1 MKSLLEELKSKFDVV
16 LIDSAPILLVPESMV
31 ISSLVDGVVLVV
43 DSKKYNKD
51 LILKAKHLLENA
63 KAKVIGT
70 VLNNVD
76 FRDQYYENGYYYY
89 DSNA

>member
-1 MKSLLEELKSKFDVV
+1 
-16 LIDSAPILLVPESMV
+16 MV

-43 DSKKYNKD
+43 DSKKYNKE

-63 KAKVIGT
+63 NAKVIGT